1 MSGGSNDN
9 PRTLVRSPQAT
20 QTQARLEEA
29 GHTNYESRHQ
39 ATKYRAKLFIK
50 RAFKKPFKDVDKM
63 RKQINHIKKNDHMT
77 AKKLRMEQKM
87 NDFEKRID
95 KRTNNTRANR
105 RQASNLSGAPMTI
118 PIALDNKMTIKNCSA
133 NTGLQHFGKNLPSAR
148 SLKSWAKSTYTL
160 CSRCQQ

>member
-29 GHTNYESRHQ
+29 GHTNYESRQQ

-50 RAFKKPFKDVDKM
+50 RAFKEPFKDVDKM
-63 RKQINHIKKNDHMT
+63 RKQVNHIKKNDHMT

-133 NTGLQHFGKNLPSAR
+133 NTVAALRQELTIRAELEKLG
-148 SLKSWAKSTYTL
+148 
-160 CSRCQQ
+160 